1 MSLGSR
7 SKDSD
12 RRGNLQDRIKFDT
25 EVAWKVLVH
34 KSRMQVINQSE
45 TVLHA
50 VADGVLV
57 SLSES
62 TITSCA
68 VAVAN
73 VQSQINVQ
81 MGQSRK
87 RRREVG

>member
-1 MSLGSR
+1 M
-7 SKDSD
+7 
-12 RRGNLQDRIKFDT
+12 
-25 EVAWKVLVH
+25 H

-73 VQSQINVQ
+73 VQSQINIQ
-81 MGQSRK
+81 MGQVANAAGGS
-87 RRREVG
+87 VSSGPGLHVSQY